1 MSRDVIAGLREI
13 LKLKSATFKKAATTK
28 LGGNTYQN
36 ETVIKATA
44 LKLALMKATHPY
56 FYSGH
61 ICTTETFHRNR

>member
-1 MSRDVIAGLREI
+1 MEFKNLRVQ
-13 LKLKSATFKKAATTK
+13 TFKKAATTK

-56 FYSGH
+56 LYSGH
-61 ICTTETFHRNR
+61 IYTTETFHRNR